1 MKGDRQV
8 IVHLNNVLY
17 NQLTAINQ
25 YFLHA
30 RMLEDWGI
38 DQLGKHIYKESIH
51 QMKHADKVIK
61 RILFLEGLPN
71 LQQLGKLHIGEN
83 TQEMLASDLALEHIA
98 RTDLLAAIAHCEA
111 VQDYVSRDLLRKI
124 LDDEEEHIDQLETEL
139 GLIEK
144 VGIQNYLQTQMGE
157 AES

>member
-30 RMLEDWGI
+30 RMLKDWGI
-38 DQLGKHIYKESIH
+38 EKLGSQIYKESIH
-51 QMKHADKVIK
+51 QMKHADKVIE

-83 TQEMLASDLALEHIA
+83 TQEILACDLRMATNSHVTLK
-98 RTDLLAAIAHCEA
+98 AAIAYTEQA
-111 VQDYVSRDLLRKI
+111 TDFVTRDMLRAI
-124 LDDEEEHIDQLETEL
+124 MAEEEEYMDWTGTQLA
-139 GLIEK
+139 LIES
-144 VGIQNYLQTQMGE
+144 VSLENYIQSQL
-157 AES
+157 

>member
-1 MKGDRQV
+1 MKGDKQV

-30 RMLEDWGI
+30 RMLKDWGI
-38 DQLGKHIYKESIH
+38 EKLGSHIYKESIH
-51 QMKHADKVIK
+51 QMKHADKVIE

-83 TQEMLASDLALEHIA
+83 TQEILECDLRMATDSHVALK
-98 RTDLLAAIAHCEA
+98 AAIVYAEQA
-111 VQDYVSRDLLRKI
+111 ADFVTRDMLRAI
-124 LDDEEEHIDQLETEL
+124 TDEEEEYIDWTSTQLD
-139 GLIEK
+139 LIEK
-144 VGIQNYLQTQMGE
+144 ISIENFIQSYI
-157 AES
+157 

>member
-30 RMLEDWGI
+30 RMLKDWGI
-38 DQLGKHIYKESIH
+38 EKLGQHIYKESIH
-51 QMKHADKVIK
+51 QMKHADKVIE

-83 TQEMLASDLALEHIA
+83 TREILACDLRMANDSHI
-98 RTDLLAAIAHCEA
+98 TLKAAIAYAEQSA
-111 VQDYVSRDLLRKI
+111 DFVTRDMLRAI
-124 LDDEEEHIDQLETEL
+124 MAEEEEYIDWTGTQLA
-139 GLIEK
+139 LIES
-144 VGIQNYLQTQMGE
+144 VTLENFIQSQL
-157 AES
+157 

>member
-1 MKGDRQV
+1 MKGDRQD

-30 RMLEDWGI
+30 RMLKDWGI
-38 DQLGKHIYKESIH
+38 EKLGQHIYKESIH
-51 QMKHADKVIK
+51 QMKHADKVIE

-83 TQEMLASDLALEHIA
+83 TQEILACDLRMASDSHVTLK
-98 RTDLLAAIAHCEA
+98 AAIAYAEQA
-111 VQDYVSRDLLRKI
+111 ADFVTRDMLRAI
-124 LDDEEEHIDQLETEL
+124 MAEEEEYIDWTGTQLA
-139 GLIEK
+139 LIDSVTLENY
-144 VGIQNYLQTQMGE
+144 IQSQL
-157 AES
+157 

>member
-8 IVHLNNVLY
+8 IINLNNVLY

-30 RMLEDWGI
+30 RMLKDWGI
-38 DQLGKHIYKESIH
+38 DALGQHIYKESIH
-51 QMKHADKVIK
+51 QMKHADKVIE

-83 TQEMLASDLALEHIA
+83 TQEILACDLRMASDSHVALKS
-98 RTDLLAAIAHCEA
+98 AIAYCEQA
-111 VQDYVSRDLLRKI
+111 ADFVTRDLLRAI
-124 LDDEEEHIDQLETEL
+124 MAEEEEYIDWTSTQLD
-139 GLIEK
+139 LIEK
-144 VGIQNYLQTQMGE
+144 VSLENFIQSQIQ
-157 AES
+157 S